1 MFRDTAEE
9 HLAKINELVEDAHK
23 LAKELFVASSDLDH
37 YFEAQSE
44 IIKVE
49 FIQKFVEFGKA
60 RFYLD
65 IIETT

>member
-1 MFRDTAEE
+1 MAV
-9 HLAKINELVEDAHK
+9 INPPDHHVD
-23 LAKELFVASSDLDH
+23 DLDH